1 MRRPFFVFAHR
12 WVGLTMAG
20 FLILVGLTG
29 ALLAFLPELNQWLSP
44 RLFPGARASVARDA
58 GALALRAEA
67 LVPEAQV
74 QSVFFNGMGS
84 ATVRMEARPG
94 ASPLDFNQLFLD
106 EGSGEELGRRWT
118 KGLPDGP
125 NTILPFVYR
134 LHYALA
140 LGEFG
145 GWILGLVA
153 LAWTIDCFV
162 GFYLTLPPQGGAH
175 KRGFLQRW
183 RLSWL
188 VKSGASFYRVNF
200 DLHRAGGLWLWAALL
215 VFAWSSVFMNLNGL
229 YMSVTEL
236 LLDFER
242 PIWAQPAPP
251 SASTG
256 REPLGWREAQAIGAR
271 LMDEQAKAKGFTVD
285 RQVALALEREEGRY
299 RYSAHSSLDI
309 GEKYGSTS
317 VYFDA
322 HGGELSGFAPPSGA
336 RTGNTLT
343 TWLTELH
350 MANVLG
356 LPYRIFVCAL
366 GLAIAMLSVTG
377 VYIWWKKRK
386 ARGLRGHGAA
396 TRASPEPTTAE

>member
-1 MRRPFFVFAHR
+1 MPRSFWVLAHR

-29 ALLAFLPELNQWLSP
+29 ALLAFLPELNHWLSP
-44 RLFPGARASVARDA
+44 RLFPGARANVTRDA

-84 ATVRMEARPG
+84 ATIRMEARPG
-94 ASPLDFNQLFLD
+94 ASPLDFNQLFLG
-106 EGSGEELGRRWT
+106 EGSGEELGRRST
-118 KGLPDGP
+118 KGLPDGA

-153 LAWTIDCFV
+153 LAWTIDCCV
-162 GFYLTLPPQGGAH
+162 GFYLTFPSQMVAH
-175 KRGFLQRW
+175 RRGFLARW
-183 RLSWL
+183 KPSWL
-188 VKSGASFYRVNF
+188 VKIRASFYRVNF

-215 VFAWSSVFMNLNGL
+215 VFAWSSVFMNLNGF
-229 YMSVTEL
+229 YMRVTEL

-242 PIWAQPAPP
+242 PIWSLPAPP
-251 SASTG
+251 RPRED

-271 LMDEQAKAKGFTVD
+271 LMDEQAKANGFSVD
-285 RQVALALEREEGRY
+285 RQVALALAREDGRY
-299 RYSAHSSLDI
+299 RYSAHSSLDV

-322 HGGELSGFAPPSGA
+322 HSGALLSFSPPSGRHA
-336 RTGNTLT
+336 GNTLT
-343 TWLTELH
+343 TWLMELH
-350 MANVLG
+350 MANVFG
-356 LPYRIFVCAL
+356 LPYRVFVCAI
-366 GLAIAMLSVTG
+366 GIAIATLSVTG
-377 VYIWWKKRK
+377 AYIWWKKRR
-386 ARGLRGHGAA
+386 ARMDRTKRKHSDRRLDP
-396 TRASPEPTTAE
+396 SPA